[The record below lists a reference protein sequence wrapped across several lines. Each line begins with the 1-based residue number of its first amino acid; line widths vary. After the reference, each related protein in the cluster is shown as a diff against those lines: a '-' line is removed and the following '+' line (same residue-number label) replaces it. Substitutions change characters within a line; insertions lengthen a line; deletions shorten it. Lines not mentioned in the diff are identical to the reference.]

1 MNSGLVKGTS
11 NRDKKGGGGGRGN
24 ISVPPCQLGG
34 RQGTRLEE
42 QLTVS

>member
-11 NRDKKGGGGGRGN
+11 NRDKKGGRRGN
-24 ISVPPCQLGG
+24 ISLPPCQLGG